1 MHYSFRPYLIGRKR
15 TCRLTDRGIE
25 IDDGT
30 KESEFVPYSEIRSLN
45 LRYNGFIPGAGSY
58 RCVVATDRRTLAIP
72 SSKPSSEQVDAEL
85 QTYRDFVTDLHQR
98 LEPLE
103 DRIRFTRGS
112 TGLYVASIVL
122 STLLLAFLTFAA
134 LLVLTKEAPIRIR
147 TGVKFVAI
155 GYVFLACLFP
165 MIQRGKTASY
175 PPEEIPMD
183 LLPESA
189 PVLVPAAQ

>member
-30 KESEFVPYSEIRSLN
+30 KESDFVPYSEIRFLN

-72 SSKPSSEQVDAEL
+72 SSKPSTEKLDGEL
-85 QTYRDFVTDLHQR
+85 QTYRDFVTNLHQR
-98 LEPLE
+98 LVPLE

-112 TGLYVASIVL
+112 TGLYIASMVL
-122 STLLLAFLTFAA
+122 STLLLAFLAFAA
-134 LLVLTKEAPIRIR
+134 FLVLIKGAPIRIR
-147 TGVKFVAI
+147 TGVKFVAL
-155 GYVFLACLFP
+155 GSLFFACLFP

-175 PPEEIPMD
+175 APEEIPMD

-189 PVLVPAAQ
+189 AVLVPAPQ